1 MPSLG
6 RRISQ
11 LEQLNKESTDHS
23 LASHS
28 FASALY
34 EARMRFMRGETL
46 PETPIT
52 REMLDDPVDGEMW
65 KNIRDARAS
74 ARKAGG

>member
-1 MPSLG
+1 MASLD

-11 LEQLNKESTDHS
+11 LEQLNEESTDHS
-23 LASHS
+23 LASQS
-28 FASALY
+28 FAAALR

-52 REMLDDPVDGEMW
+52 RKMLDDPVEGEIW
-65 KNIRDARAS
+65 RNIRDARAR
-74 ARKAGG
+74 ARKPGG

>member
-1 MPSLG
+1 MASLG

-11 LEQLNKESTDHS
+11 LEKQTGESTDHG

-28 FASALY
+28 FASALH
-34 EARMRFMRGETL
+34 EAHMRSMRGETL

-52 REMLDDPVDGEMW
+52 REMLDDPVDGKMW
-65 KNIRDARAS
+65 RNIRDARAR